1 MASEGQSC
9 DVTTH
14 VIRTALIRQC
24 WAGKLSRYNDI
35 NYLYLAF
42 VFFPPVPSEIE
53 ARGERAQLAYQ
64 SALKDGAVNVYR
76 GRVFLIGQDRA
87 GKTSLKKSL
96 IGLPFNL
103 KEKSTEGI
111 EVDRSKFQLDVDA
124 AKNWQPIPDENKQG
138 FLGCS
143 NNVAQMVVKRL
154 CNIPGND
161 NWAPEEK
168 EPKEKALRDLQNDD
182 KNKKQFGTDEEQ
194 EKDFFVNQVCQF
206 KYRQFRL
213 TTYLHFTK
221 QSITQPQ
228 SATKLLETLH
238 PKETF

>member
-1 MASEGQSC
+1 M
-9 DVTTH
+9 
-14 VIRTALIRQC
+14 
-24 WAGKLSRYNDI
+24 
-35 NYLYLAF
+35 
-42 VFFPPVPSEIE
+42 
-53 ARGERAQLAYQ
+53 
-64 SALKDGAVNVYR
+64 
-76 GRVFLIGQDRA
+76 FLIGQDRA

-111 EVDRSKFQLDVDA
+111 EVDPSKFQLDVDA

-143 NNVAQMVVKRL
+143 NNVAQMVVKKL
-154 CNIPGND
+154 CKIPGND

-168 EPKEKALRDLQNDD
+168 EPKEKATRDLQNDD
-182 KNKKQFGTDEEQ
+182 NKNKKQFGSDEER
-194 EKDFFVNQVCQF
+194 EKDFFVNQVCQAYLL

-221 QSITQPQ
+221 QADTTTIGNKIT
-228 SATKLLETLH
+228 
-238 PKETF
+238 